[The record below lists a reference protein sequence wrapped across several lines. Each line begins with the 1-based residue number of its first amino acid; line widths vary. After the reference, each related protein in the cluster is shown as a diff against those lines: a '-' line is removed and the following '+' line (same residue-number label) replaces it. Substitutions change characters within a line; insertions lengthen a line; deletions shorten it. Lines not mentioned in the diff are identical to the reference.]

1 MSEREIRVALA
12 GFGTVGGAVIR
23 LLQEEAS
30 RYREEIGVP
39 LRLVAVLD
47 RSIRRKD
54 TSLIESS
61 VVMTDSLDQFFQTP
75 ADIVVELIG
84 GHEPANS
91 IITTGLQQGK
101 AVVTA
106 NKLLLAQH
114 ARRYFQLARDHN
126 AYLGFE
132 AAVAGGIPILRVLRR
147 ALFAD
152 RIVRLRGI
160 LNGTCNFI
168 LSEMSQSGRDFQN
181 VLQEAQARGY
191 AEADPWL
198 DISGRDTADKLSIL
212 SLLAFGKTSQ
222 PEKIPTLGIQ
232 AISFVDFLYA
242 NKLDYTI
249 KLLGVAERNGDD
261 ITLRVSPFLTHRRL
275 PLAAISG
282 ALNAVE
288 VTGAKLG
295 SAMFT
300 GRGAG
305 GDPTAVSVVADILN
319 AALWKQEAAPFY
331 LQPVFHRDSAAS
343 DDAAAAAEPT
353 ITESTETYPF
363 FLRFFVKDRTGII
376 AEVASTLARY
386 EININSLW
394 QEPWSD
400 LTNLPFVI
408 TIEPTSFSTMQRALT
423 ELSQLE
429 FNRVP
434 PLALPML
441 NE

>member
-1 MSEREIRVALA
+1 MSDREIRVAVA
-12 GFGTVGGAVIR
+12 GFGTVGKSVIR

-30 RYREEIGVP
+30 RYRDEIGVP

-47 RSIRRKD
+47 RSYRRKD
-54 TSLIESS
+54 LSS
-61 VVMTDSLDQFFQTP
+61 IGSGVAVTDSVSEFLETP
-75 ADIVVELIG
+75 ADIVVELVG
-84 GHEPANS
+84 GIDPADR

-106 NKLLLAQH
+106 NKLLFAQH
-114 ARRYFQLARDHN
+114 ARRYFQFAREHN

-152 RIVRLRGI
+152 RIIRLRGI

-168 LSEMSQSGRDFQN
+168 LSEMGKTGRDFQD
-181 VLQEAQARGY
+181 VLTEAQSLGY
-191 AEADPWL
+191 AEADPLL
-198 DISGRDTADKLSIL
+198 DISGRDAADKLSIL
-212 SLLAFGKTSQ
+212 GLLAFGKTRP
-222 PEKIPTLGIQ
+222 PEQIPTLGIQ
-232 AISFVDFLYA
+232 AISSIDFLYA
-242 NKLDYTI
+242 DKLDYTI
-249 KLLGVAERNGDD
+249 KLLGMAERNGDD
-261 ITLRVSPFLTHRRL
+261 VTLRVSPFLTHRRQ

-288 VTGAKLG
+288 VTGTKLG

-319 AALWKQEAAPFY
+319 AALWKQESAPFY
-331 LQPVFHRDSAAS
+331 LQPVFHREAGTESDATDSATAH
-343 DDAAAAAEPT
+343 
-353 ITESTETYPF
+353 STEAYPF

-376 AEVASTLARY
+376 AEVASTLARHD
-386 EININSLW
+386 ININSLW

-400 LTNLPFVI
+400 LANLPFVI
-408 TIEPTSFSTMQRALT
+408 TIEPTLFSTMQRALA

-429 FNRVP
+429 FNTIP
-434 PLALPML
+434 PLAVPML

>member
-1 MSEREIRVALA
+1 MSEREIRVAIA
-12 GFGTVGGAVIR
+12 GFGTVGQAVIR
-23 LLQEEAS
+23 LLREEAS

-39 LRLVAVLD
+39 LRLAVVLD

-54 TSLIESS
+54 TRLLDSS

-84 GHEPANS
+84 GHEPADS
-91 IITTGLQQGK
+91 IITAGLQQGK

-168 LSEMSQSGRDFQN
+168 LSEMSQSGRDFQD
-181 VLQEAQARGY
+181 VLKEAQARGY

-198 DISGRDTADKLSIL
+198 DISGRDTTDKLSIL

-249 KLLGVAERNGDD
+249 KLLGVAQRNGDE

-275 PLAAISG
+275 PLAAIGG

-288 VTGAKLG
+288 VTGNKLG

-331 LQPVFHRDSAAS
+331 LQPVFHRDSAESPDTA
-343 DDAAAAAEPT
+343 DPAT
-353 ITESTETYPF
+353 TESTEVYPF

-376 AEVASTLARY
+376 AEVASILARHQ
-386 EININSLW
+386 ININSLW
-394 QEPWSD
+394 QEPWPD
-400 LTNLPFVI
+400 LSNLPFVI
-408 TIEPTSFSTMQRALT
+408 TIEPTLFSTMQRALA

>member
-1 MSEREIRVALA
+1 MSEREIRVAIA
-12 GFGTVGGAVIR
+12 GFGTVGQAVIQ
-23 LLQEEAS
+23 LLREEAS

-39 LRLVAVLD
+39 LRLAAVLD

-54 TSLIESS
+54 TRLLDSS

-84 GHEPANS
+84 GHEPADS
-91 IITTGLQQGK
+91 IITAGLQQGK

-168 LSEMSQSGRDFQN
+168 LSEMSQSGRDFQD
-181 VLQEAQARGY
+181 VLKEAQARGY

-198 DISGRDTADKLSIL
+198 DISGRDTTDKLSIL

-249 KLLGVAERNGDD
+249 KLLGVAQRNGDE

-275 PLAAISG
+275 PLAAIGG

-288 VTGAKLG
+288 VTGNKLG

-331 LQPVFHRDSAAS
+331 LQPVFHRDS
-343 DDAAAAAEPT
+343 
-353 ITESTETYPF
+353 TESPDTADPAATGSTEVYPF

-376 AEVASTLARY
+376 AEVASILARHQ
-386 EININSLW
+386 ININSLW

-400 LTNLPFVI
+400 LSNLPFVI
-408 TIEPTSFSTMQRALT
+408 TIEPTLFSTMQRALA